1 LGITRAFGP
10 NRAGRI
16 DQPTPDQRPQ
26 RLVVVAVRSRRV
38 PMARRT
44 DRVRGYAEVV
54 GQAGASAGAVW
65 RYRDDVW
72 RLARQLCRHRE
83 DAEDVAHSALL
94 KAAEHLDGFRWEAS
108 LRTWLHRIATN
119 ECRMLRRRKVPL
131 SLEALL
137 EDAATAEHRPPEP
150 AAGEPGPEEAAVEAE
165 TRRSVLAALQVYPT
179 TTAPRCF
186 SRTGWGCARRMSPRR
201 WASRCRRPGRS
212 CTGPGPRCASALPLP
227 LTSDRCRL
235 IGRHNRAPFRL
246 LAHPCGWSKEICRC
260 DGCER

>member
-165 TRRSVLAALQVYPT
+165 TRRSVLAALAGLPDHYR
-179 TTAPRCF
+179 TALLLKDGLGLRAEDVAQAMGVTVPA
-186 SRTGWGCARRMSPRR
+186 ARSILHRAR
-201 WASRCRRPGRS
+201 
-212 CTGPGPRCASALPLP
+212 SAL
-227 LTSDRCRL
+227 RERL
-235 IGRHNRAPFRL
+235 AAAAYI
-246 LAHPCGWSKEICRC
+246 
-260 DGCER
+260 

>member
-1 LGITRAFGP
+1 
-10 NRAGRI
+10 
-16 DQPTPDQRPQ
+16 
-26 RLVVVAVRSRRV
+26 
-38 PMARRT
+38 MARRAG
-44 DRVRGYAEVV
+44 RVRGYAEVV

-150 AAGEPGPEEAAVEAE
+150 AAGEPGPEEAAVEAAVEAE
-165 TRRSVLAALQVYPT
+165 TRRSVLAALADLPDHYR
-179 TTAPRCF
+179 TALLLKDGLGLRAEDVAQAMGVTVPA
-186 SRTGWGCARRMSPRR
+186 ARSILHRAR
-201 WASRCRRPGRS
+201 
-212 CTGPGPRCASALPLP
+212 SAL
-227 LTSDRCRL
+227 RERL
-235 IGRHNRAPFRL
+235 AVAADI
-246 LAHPCGWSKEICRC
+246 
-260 DGCER
+260 

>member
-165 TRRSVLAALQVYPT
+165 TRRSVLAALAGLPDHYR
-179 TTAPRCF
+179 TALLLKDGLGLRAEDVAQAMGVTVPA
-186 SRTGWGCARRMSPRR
+186 ARSILHRAR
-201 WASRCRRPGRS
+201 
-212 CTGPGPRCASALPLP
+212 SAL
-227 LTSDRCRL
+227 RERL
-235 IGRHNRAPFRL
+235 AAAADI
-246 LAHPCGWSKEICRC
+246 
-260 DGCER
+260 

>member
-1 LGITRAFGP
+1 LGITRAVGP

-165 TRRSVLAALQVYPT
+165 TRRSVLAALAGLPDHYR
-179 TTAPRCF
+179 TALLLKDGLGLRAEDVAQAMGVTVPA
-186 SRTGWGCARRMSPRR
+186 ARSILHRAR
-201 WASRCRRPGRS
+201 
-212 CTGPGPRCASALPLP
+212 SAL
-227 LTSDRCRL
+227 RERL
-235 IGRHNRAPFRL
+235 AAAADI
-246 LAHPCGWSKEICRC
+246 
-260 DGCER
+260 

>member
-1 LGITRAFGP
+1 
-10 NRAGRI
+10 
-16 DQPTPDQRPQ
+16 
-26 RLVVVAVRSRRV
+26 
-38 PMARRT
+38 MARRAG
-44 DRVRGYAEVV
+44 RVRGYAEVV

-131 SLEALL
+131 SLDALL

-150 AAGEPGPEEAAVEAE
+150 AAGEPGPEEAALEAE
-165 TRRSVLAALQVYPT
+165 TRRSVLAALAGLPDHYH
-179 TTAPRCF
+179 TALLLKDGLGLRAEDVAQAMGITVPA
-186 SRTGWGCARRMSPRR
+186 ARSILHRAR
-201 WASRCRRPGRS
+201 
-212 CTGPGPRCASALPLP
+212 SAL
-227 LTSDRCRL
+227 RERL
-235 IGRHNRAPFRL
+235 AAAADI
-246 LAHPCGWSKEICRC
+246 
-260 DGCER
+260 